1 MNDNYSG
8 YSDQVS
14 DFHHVYS
21 DGKLSSSI
29 FIDPED
35 FIKAINLIPQYAL
48 KNDLKV
54 LAYTVTGTH
63 LHMMLKGLNHSI
75 KNFISEYK
83 FMILR
88 YLASIGRKI
97 STDSFLMS
105 LKEMETLTQVKKT
118 ICYILRNSLD
128 VDKTL
133 MPSYYEW
140 SSAGLYFAND
150 TTFTSGAKIS
160 EMTEYKR
167 VNLLKTKFDF
177 PPEWRVLPNG
187 LINPSCFVDYQMVN
201 DMFKTANA
209 FIAFM
214 YFRSDDD
221 VVIKRYM
228 SRRIIN
234 ELSDNELRK
243 AVSALA
249 SDLFHTGIRDLSVG
263 EKVALV
269 SHLRKNYPPS
279 QLSRVLSM
287 PIDLVKSLY

>member
-1 MNDNYSG
+1 
-8 YSDQVS
+8 
-14 DFHHVYS
+14 
-21 DGKLSSSI
+21 
-29 FIDPED
+29 
-35 FIKAINLIPQYAL
+35 
-48 KNDLKV
+48 
-54 LAYTVTGTH
+54 
-63 LHMMLKGLNHSI
+63 
-75 KNFISEYK
+75 
-83 FMILR
+83 
-88 YLASIGRKI
+88 
-97 STDSFLMS
+97 
-105 LKEMETLTQVKKT
+105 
-118 ICYILRNSLD
+118 
-128 VDKTL
+128 

-150 TTFTSGAKIS
+150 TTFTSGAKIL

-221 VVIKRYM
+221 AVIKRYM
-228 SRRIIN
+228 SGRAIN

-243 AVSALA
+243 SVSALA
-249 SDLFHTGIRDLSVG
+249 SDLFHTGIRDLSVC

-279 QLSRVLSM
+279 QLSRRTPSA
-287 PIDLVKSLY
+287 

>member
-14 DFHHVYS
+14 DFYHVYS

-97 STDSFLMS
+97 STDSVLMS
-105 LKEMETLTQVKKT
+105 LQAMET
-118 ICYILRNSLD
+118 
-128 VDKTL
+128 
-133 MPSYYEW
+133 
-140 SSAGLYFAND
+140 
-150 TTFTSGAKIS
+150 
-160 EMTEYKR
+160 
-167 VNLLKTKFDF
+167 
-177 PPEWRVLPNG
+177 
-187 LINPSCFVDYQMVN
+187 
-201 DMFKTANA
+201 
-209 FIAFM
+209 
-214 YFRSDDD
+214 
-221 VVIKRYM
+221 
-228 SRRIIN
+228 
-234 ELSDNELRK
+234 
-243 AVSALA
+243 
-249 SDLFHTGIRDLSVG
+249 
-263 EKVALV
+263 
-269 SHLRKNYPPS
+269 
-279 QLSRVLSM
+279 
-287 PIDLVKSLY
+287 

>member
-14 DFHHVYS
+14 DFFHVYS

-63 LHMMLKGLNHSI
+63 LHMMLKGPNRSI
-75 KNFISEYK
+75 KYFISDYK
-83 FMILR
+83 SMILR

-105 LKEMETLTQVKKT
+105 SKEMETLTQVKKT

-140 SSAGLYFAND
+140 SSAHLYFAND
-150 TTFTSGAKIS
+150 RIHSTGVKIS
-160 EMTEYKR
+160 ETSEHQR
-167 VNLLKTKFDF
+167 VIMLKTKFDF
-177 PPEWRVLPNG
+177 PPEWWVLPNG

-221 VVIKRYM
+221 AVIKRYM
-228 SRRIIN
+228 SGRAIN

-243 AVSALA
+243 SVSALA
-249 SDLFHTGIRDLSVG
+249 SDLFHTGIRDLSVC

>member
-8 YSDQVS
+8 YSDQVG
-14 DFHHVYS
+14 DFYHVYS

-29 FIDPED
+29 FIDTED

-48 KNDLKV
+48 KNDIKV

-63 LHMMLKGLNHSI
+63 LHMMLKGPNRSI
-75 KNFISEYK
+75 KYFISDYK
-83 FMILR
+83 SMILR

-97 STDSFLMS
+97 PTTSFLMS
-105 LKEMETLTQVKKT
+105 SKEMETLTQVKKT

-140 SSAGLYFAND
+140 SSAHLYFAND
-150 TTFTSGAKIS
+150 RIHSTGVKIS
-160 EMTEYKR
+160 ETSEHQR
-167 VNLLKTKFDF
+167 VIMLKTKFDF

-221 VVIKRYM
+221 AVIKRYM
-228 SRRIIN
+228 SGRAIN

-243 AVSALA
+243 SVSALA

>member
-1 MNDNYSG
+1 
-8 YSDQVS
+8 
-14 DFHHVYS
+14 
-21 DGKLSSSI
+21 
-29 FIDPED
+29 
-35 FIKAINLIPQYAL
+35 
-48 KNDLKV
+48 
-54 LAYTVTGTH
+54 
-63 LHMMLKGLNHSI
+63 
-75 KNFISEYK
+75 
-83 FMILR
+83 MILR

-105 LKEMETLTQVKKT
+105 SKEMETLTQVKKT

-140 SSAGLYFAND
+140 SSAHLYFAND
-150 TTFTSGAKIS
+150 RIHSTGVKIS
-160 EMTEYKR
+160 ETSEHQR
-167 VNLLKTKFDF
+167 VIMLKTKFDF

-221 VVIKRYM
+221 AVIKKYM
-228 SRRIIN
+228 SGRAIN

-243 AVSALA
+243 SVSALA